1 MPRRLLW
8 FCNVTVLLFTT
19 LLLFT
24 HFVYSSPANT
34 LINQTLPWRW
44 LFLTYASS
52 DDHAMNA
59 VLSDTPALSETE
71 VAVTLSAYPTTPNHQ
86 LNTTSPQTLGAQPPR
101 AMCAADQL
109 SAAPNG
115 RYLLIQYNCEAALF
129 AMLQNLATGQTD
141 TLAHGYFLDWSPDGE
156 WLLFRQTDEDTIWLV
171 QAATGSRQTLLNLP
185 AGVYNAAFRFD
196 GQTVVVVAA
205 SQGLGLGSELGVYH
219 LATTSYTPWQ
229 TFPQQVVAY
238 PRWSPDGAKLA
249 YVLMPDSNQPFT
261 VGELWLAEPAT
272 GAPTQLLDAVDTG
285 HGYPPVWSP
294 NGQSL
299 AYVRREN
306 PDSVR
311 ANHAAAALRSNLYLA
326 QVTTGQITP
335 LTTFP
340 DSLVY
345 DAIWSPDGTQ
355 LAFTADEAIWL
366 VTPGQ
371 SPTQITQS
379 MTARH
384 PAWLVENN

>member
-1 MPRRLLW
+1 
-8 FCNVTVLLFTT
+8 
-19 LLLFT
+19 
-24 HFVYSSPANT
+24 
-34 LINQTLPWRW
+34 
-44 LFLTYASS
+44 
-52 DDHAMNA
+52 MNA

-71 VAVTLSAYPTTPNHQ
+71 VAVTLSAYPTTPDRQ
-86 LNTTSPQTLGAQPPR
+86 LNTTSRQTLGTQPAR

-109 SAAPNG
+109 SASPNG

-129 AMLQNLATGQTD
+129 AILQDLQTGKET
-141 TLAHGYFLDWSPDGE
+141 TLARGYFLDWSPDGD
-156 WLLFRQTDEDTIWLV
+156 WLLFRQTDEDAIWLV
-171 QAATGSRQTLLNLP
+171 QAATGSRQTLPNLP
-185 AGVYNAAFRFD
+185 AGVYNAAFHFD
-196 GQTVVVVAA
+196 GQTVVLAA

-219 LATTSYTPWQ
+219 HLATTSYTRWQ

-238 PRWSPDGAKLA
+238 PRWSPDGTKLA
-249 YVLMPDSNQPFT
+249 YILMPDSNQPFT
-261 VGELWLAEPAT
+261 VGELWLAEPGT
-272 GAPTQLLDAVDTG
+272 GAPTQLLDAVDAG

-311 ANHAAAALRSNLYLA
+311 ADHLAAALRSNLMLA
-326 QVTTGQITP
+326 NAAAGQTTP
-335 LTTFP
+335 LTSFP

-345 DAIWSPDGTQ
+345 DAIWSPDGAQ
-355 LAFTADEAIWL
+355 LAFTADDAIWL
-366 VTPGQ
+366 VSPGQ
-371 SPTQITQS
+371 SSTQITQS